1 MAILN
6 EPSYRPRIADAKLE
20 LLLRAFGGVEI
31 LGPKWCGKTWTA
43 LAHAQ
48 SVDLLDDPATFEAAG
63 NAPGLVLQGDRP
75 HLVDEWQDVPAV
87 WDAAR
92 RLIDQNAGRK
102 GLLILTGSSR
112 PKDFEKIHH
121 SGAGR
126 IARLRMSTMSLFE
139 SGDSTGKVSLAGLFN
154 GNFEPAR
161 RRTEITEVA
170 RWCCRGGWP
179 SDLEIE
185 DQLAMLTAGE
195 YIKSLCDITA
205 PHMGLNP
212 QTLRAFMR
220 AVAMNTAQAPTFNT
234 LAADM
239 SEGESAK
246 APSMPTLSRYQGALS
261 DLYLL
266 EELPGW
272 EPPLRSKAR
281 VRIKPKLY
289 FCDPSLAASLLGVT
303 PVILERDTQT
313 LGNLFETLVM
323 RDLHVYSTAN
333 PASEAHLAYFRDEK
347 GRECDAI
354 LELPDGRWAAIE
366 IKLSD
371 LKVTDENVAKLL
383 ALRDK
388 LCGNPASR
396 VRQPSFLAFITG
408 RGEIAFQR
416 RDGVYVIPI
425 ATLGP

>member
-1 MAILN
+1 
-6 EPSYRPRIADAKLE
+6 
-20 LLLRAFGGVEI
+20 
-31 LGPKWCGKTWTA
+31 
-43 LAHAQ
+43 
-48 SVDLLDDPATFEAAG
+48 
-63 NAPGLVLQGDRP
+63 
-75 HLVDEWQDVPAV
+75 
-87 WDAAR
+87 
-92 RLIDQNAGRK
+92 
-102 GLLILTGSSR
+102 
-112 PKDFEKIHH
+112 
-121 SGAGR
+121 
-126 IARLRMSTMSLFE
+126 
-139 SGDSTGKVSLAGLFN
+139 
-154 GNFEPAR
+154 
-161 RRTEITEVA
+161 
-170 RWCCRGGWP
+170 
-179 SDLEIE
+179 
-185 DQLAMLTAGE
+185 
-195 YIKSLCDITA
+195 
-205 PHMGLNP
+205 
-212 QTLRAFMR
+212 MR

-272 EPPLRSKAR
+272 EPPFRSKAR
-281 VRIKPKLY
+281 VRTKPKLY

-408 RGEIAFQR
+408 RGEIAYQR